1 MATVPDAFFKVEQ
14 WNSNFGAKAKLE
26 TAWFRIAGI
35 PMEKR
40 SVKNVSSVASFVGLP
55 LEVDV
60 NNLKRWDYVRIKIG
74 CRDITKVP
82 AVAEGVL
89 DMHFYDFV
97 FQREVPQEGFTNAA
111 GTTWTRNSDRDTEE
125 HPSSKK
131 QRRGEHSKDREEKED
146 DTGGNVNNVED
157 SSRGR
162 QNVGQVERT
171 EITAHAEI
179 SQSRL
184 GEKSC
189 TGTKGNDLDN
199 ERQSG

>member
-1 MATVPDAFFKVEQ
+1 VTEI
-14 WNSNFGAKAKLE
+14 L
-26 TAWFRIAGI
+26 
-35 PMEKR
+35 
-40 SVKNVSSVASFVGLP
+40 KNTL
-55 LEVDV
+55 L
-60 NNLKRWDYVRIKIG
+60 L
-74 CRDITKVP
+74 
-82 AVAEGVL
+82 
-89 DMHFYDFV
+89 
-97 FQREVPQEGFTNAA
+97 
-111 GTTWTRNSDRDTEE
+111 
-125 HPSSKK
+125 KK

>member
-1 MATVPDAFFKVEQ
+1 
-14 WNSNFGAKAKLE
+14 
-26 TAWFRIAGI
+26 
-35 PMEKR
+35 MEKR
-40 SVKNVSSVASFVGLP
+40 SAKNVSSVASFVGLP

-60 NNLKRWDYVRIKIG
+60 NNLKRWAYVRIKIS

-111 GTTWTRNSDRDTEE
+111 GTTWTRNSDKDTEE
-125 HPSSKK
+125 HPSPKK
-131 QRRGEHSKDREEKED
+131 QRRGEHSKDREEKE

-179 SQSRL
+179 S
-184 GEKSC
+184 
-189 TGTKGNDLDN
+189 
-199 ERQSG
+199 